1 MRTNKPLVQY
11 LTTYRFF
18 TIKTFI
24 LCHAQTKPASFLKLP
39 ILLVYMLPLNYFLNL
54 ESKYSKKINQNKS
67 HEMFIY
73 YIIKKTLVKMVQK
86 EVNEEIALQ
95 EEEDFDVDVLFDDL
109 ESTKPE

>member
-1 MRTNKPLVQY
+1 MLQRIQ
-11 LTTYRFF
+11 
-18 TIKTFI
+18 
-24 LCHAQTKPASFLKLP
+24 KPA
-39 ILLVYMLPLNYFLNL
+39 ILNYFSIL
-54 ESKYSKKINQNKS
+54 ESKHNKGINQPNPKS

-86 EVNEEIALQ
+86 EVNEEATLQ